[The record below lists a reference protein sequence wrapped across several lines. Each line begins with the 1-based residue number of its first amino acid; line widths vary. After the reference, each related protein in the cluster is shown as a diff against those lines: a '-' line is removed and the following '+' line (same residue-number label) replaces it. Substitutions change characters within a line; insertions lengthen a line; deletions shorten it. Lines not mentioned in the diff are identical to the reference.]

1 MVPLHAWKAKP
12 LFIQAFKDALN
23 PRITDASGI
32 PVPTPHAVYIDDDIY
47 LDIADLRCF
56 KQAIAASIKAIF
68 ILLGKSKTALRQDP
82 ISCLAVAEKIHT

>member
-1 MVPLHAWKAKP
+1 MRGRQS
-12 LFIQAFKDALN
+12 FTQAFKDVLN
-23 PRITDASGI
+23 PRMTDASGI
-32 PVPTPHAVYIDDDIY
+32 PAPTPHAVYIDNDIY